1 MPDHPDQFSAADSAL
16 GYLYQ
21 VRCALLWSLQRLK
34 DAVEFEASIETLDDV
49 TFENS
54 GTPAELLQTKLHK
67 NRGADLSDYSPDI
80 WKTIR
85 IWISAL
91 NTGAITERTNLY
103 LVTTENAAEGT
114 IARYLRKENRNVDE
128 ALQRLNAVARTSSN
142 QTNAAAYEA
151 YLSKTDDQRKS
162 LVEQIVVVD
171 QAPGIA
177 DLDGLLRNEVFF
189 AAPRIHQDA
198 FLNYLEG
205 WWLRRAAKQLQN
217 VSAGDRILSEEIEA
231 QMADLRDRFKQDS
244 LPIAD
249 DLLNY
254 ELDEHTVDAHQ
265 DFPFVQQVKLATT
278 HSRRIAAAIR
288 DFYRA
293 FEQRSRWQREDL
305 LFVGDLNVYEKGLE
319 EEWEL
324 VFAGAEDRIGH
335 EATEQ
340 EKTAAAQEVLNWAE
354 IGNVKTLIKEN
365 VREPFVT
372 RGSLHILANE
382 LRIGWHPEFRER
394 LQHILEGGTA

>member
-1 MPDHPDQFSAADSAL
+1 MSNNHDQFSAADSAL

-34 DAVEFEASIETLDDV
+34 DEVEFEASIETLDDV

-54 GTPAELLQTKLHK
+54 GTPADLLQTKLHK
-67 NRGADLSDYSPDI
+67 NRAADLSDYSPDI
-80 WKTIR
+80 WKTLR

-91 NTGAITERTNLY
+91 DAGAITAYTNLY
-103 LVTTENAAEGT
+103 LVTTENAADRT
-114 IARYLRKENRNVDE
+114 IACYLRKDNRNVDE
-128 ALQRLNAVARTSSN
+128 AIQKLNAVAQTSSN
-142 QTNAAAYEA
+142 QTNTAAYQA
-151 YLSKTDDQRKS
+151 YLSKTDAQRRS
-162 LVEQIVVVD
+162 LVEQIVIID
-171 QAPGIA
+171 RAPGIA
-177 DLDGLLRNEVFF
+177 DLDALLRSEVFF

-205 WWLRRAAKQLQN
+205 WWFRRALNQLQN
-217 VSAGDRILSEEIEA
+217 ISVGDRILSEEIEA
-231 QMADLRDRFKQDS
+231 QMADLRDQFKQDS
-244 LPIAD
+244 LPISD

-254 ELDEHTVDAHQ
+254 ELDDQTAEAHQ
-265 DFPFVQQVKLATT
+265 DFPFVQQVKLATS
-278 HSRRIAAAIR
+278 HSRRIASAVR

-324 VFAGAEDRIGH
+324 VFAAVEDRIGR
-335 EATEQ
+335 EATEK

-354 IGNVKTLIKEN
+354 IGNVRTLIKAN
-365 VREPFVT
+365 VSEPFVT

-382 LRIGWHPEFRER
+382 FRIGWHPEFRQR
-394 LQHILEGGTA
+394 IKHLLEGGSE

>member
-34 DAVEFEASIETLDDV
+34 DEVEFEASIETLDDV
-49 TFENS
+49 TFENAE
-54 GTPAELLQTKLHK
+54 TPAELLQTKLHK
-67 NRGADLSDYSPDI
+67 NRGADLSDSSPDI

-103 LVTTENAAEGT
+103 LVTTENASEGT
-114 IARYLRKENRNVDE
+114 VARYLRKENRNVDE
-128 ALQRLNAVARTSSN
+128 AILRLNAVAQTSSN
-142 QTNAAAYEA
+142 QTNALAYKA
-151 YLSKTDDQRKS
+151 YLNKTDDERRS
-162 LVEQIVVVD
+162 LVQQFVIID
-171 QAPGIA
+171 RAPGIA
-177 DLDGLLRNEVFF
+177 DLEGLLKNEVFF

-205 WWLRRAAKQLQN
+205 WWFRRSVKQLQN
-217 VSAGDRILSEEIEA
+217 VSTGDRILSEEIEA
-231 QMADLRDRFKQDS
+231 QMADLRDQFKQDS

-249 DLLNY
+249 HLLNY
-254 ELDEHTVDAHQ
+254 ELDDQTTQAHQ

-278 HSRRIAAAIR
+278 HSKRIAAAVR

-305 LFVGDLNVYEKGLE
+305 LFVGDLNVYEKGLK

-324 VFAGAEDRIGH
+324 VFASIEDRIGN

-340 EKTAAAQEVLNWAE
+340 EKKTAAQEVLNWAE
-354 IGNVKTLIKEN
+354 IGNVKTFIKEN
-365 VREPFVT
+365 VTEPFVT

-394 LQHILEGGTA
+394 LQYILEGGAE

>member
-34 DAVEFEASIETLDDV
+34 DEVEFEASIETLDDV

-54 GTPAELLQTKLHK
+54 GTPADLLQTKLHK
-67 NRGADLSDYSPDI
+67 NRSANLSDSSPDI

-91 NTGAITERTNLY
+91 DIGAITAQTNLY
-103 LVTTENAAEGT
+103 LVTTENATDGT
-114 IARYLRKENRNVDE
+114 IASYLRKENRNVDG
-128 ALQRLNAVARTSSN
+128 AIQKLNAVAQTSIN
-142 QTNAAAYEA
+142 QTNTIAYQA
-151 YLSKTDDQRKS
+151 YLSKTDDQRRS
-162 LVEQIVVVD
+162 LVEQIVVID
-171 QAPGIA
+171 RAPGIS
-177 DLDGLLRNEVFF
+177 DLDTLLKNEVFF
-189 AAPRIHQDA
+189 ATPRIHQDA

-205 WWLRRAAKQLQN
+205 WWFRRAVNQLQN
-217 VSAGDRILSEEIEA
+217 ISVGDRILSEEIET

-244 LPIAD
+244 LPISD

-254 ELDEHTVDAHQ
+254 KLDDQTAKAHQ
-265 DFPFVQQVKLATT
+265 DFPFVQQVKLATSN
-278 HSRRIAAAIR
+278 SRRIASSVR

-319 EEWEL
+319 EEWEF
-324 VFAGAEDRIGH
+324 VFVAVEDKIGCSP
-335 EATEQ
+335 TEQ
-340 EKTAAAQEVLNWAE
+340 EKTVAAQEILSWAE
-354 IGNVKTLIKEN
+354 IGNVKTLIKAN
-365 VREPFVT
+365 VSEPFVT

-382 LRIGWHPEFRER
+382 LRIGWHPEFRQR
-394 LQHILEGGTA
+394 LQHILEGGRK

>member
-34 DAVEFEASIETLDDV
+34 DEVEFEASIETLDDV
-49 TFENS
+49 TFESS

-91 NTGAITERTNLY
+91 NTGAITARTNLY

-114 IARYLRKENRNVDE
+114 IAYYLRKENRKVDD
-128 ALQRLNAVARTSSN
+128 AIQRLNAVAQTSSS
-142 QTNAAAYEA
+142 QTNTAAYQA

-162 LVEQIVVVD
+162 LVEQILVID
-171 QAPGIA
+171 RAPGIA
-177 DLDGLLRNEVFF
+177 DLDGLLKNEVFH

-205 WWLRRAAKQLQN
+205 WWFRRAVKQLQN
-217 VSAGDRILSEEIEA
+217 VSSGDRILSEEIEA

-254 ELDEHTVDAHQ
+254 ELDDQTAEAHQ

-278 HSRRIAAAIR
+278 HSRRIAAAVS

-324 VFAGAEDRIGH
+324 VFSGVEDRLGH

-340 EKTAAAQEVLNWAE
+340 EKTTAAQEVLNWAE

-365 VREPFVT
+365 VRAPFVT

-382 LRIGWHPEFRER
+382 LRIGWHPEFRAR
-394 LQHILEGGTA
+394 LQHVLERRPA

>member
-1 MPDHPDQFSAADSAL
+1 MADHPDQFSAADSAL

-34 DAVEFEASIETLDDV
+34 DDVEFEASIETLDDV

-67 NRGADLSDYSPDI
+67 NQGADLSDYSPDI

-91 NTGAITERTNLY
+91 NTGAITGRTNLY
-103 LVTTENAAEGT
+103 LVTTENAAERT
-114 IARYLRKENRNVDE
+114 IARYLRKDNRNVDD
-128 ALQRLNAVARTSSN
+128 AIQRLNAVAQTSSN
-142 QTNAAAYEA
+142 QTNAAAYQA
-151 YLSKTDDQRKS
+151 YLNMAEEQRKS
-162 LVEQIVVVD
+162 LVEQIVVID
-171 QAPGIA
+171 QAAGIT
-177 DLDGLLRNEVFF
+177 DLDGLLKNEVFF
-189 AAPRIHQDA
+189 AVPRIHQDA

-205 WWLRRAAKQLQN
+205 WWFRRVVKQLQN
-217 VSAGDRILSEEIEA
+217 VSVGERILSEEIES
-231 QMADLRDRFKQDS
+231 QMADLRDKFKQDS

-249 DLLNY
+249 DLLNFV
-254 ELDEHTVDAHQ
+254 LDDQTAEAHQ
-265 DFPFVQQVKLATT
+265 SLPFVQQVKLATT
-278 HSRRIAAAIR
+278 NSKRIAAAVR

-324 VFAGAEDRIGH
+324 VCAGVEDRLGH
-335 EATEQ
+335 EPTEQ

-354 IGNVKTLIKEN
+354 IGNVRTLIKEN

-382 LRIGWHPEFRER
+382 LRIGWHSEFRDRLKHLLER
-394 LQHILEGGTA
+394 GPL

>member
-34 DAVEFEASIETLDDV
+34 DEVEFEASIETLDDV
-49 TFENS
+49 TFEKS

-67 NRGADLSDYSPDI
+67 NRGADLSDYSTDI
-80 WKTIR
+80 WRTIR
-85 IWISAL
+85 IWITAL

-114 IARYLRKENRNVDE
+114 IARYLRKDNRNVHG
-128 ALQRLNAVARTSSN
+128 AILRLNDVAQTSSN
-142 QTNAAAYEA
+142 QTNAAAYRA
-151 YLSKTDDQRKS
+151 YRSKTDAQRKS
-162 LVEQIVVVD
+162 LVEQIVVID
-171 QAPGIA
+171 RAPGIA
-177 DLDGLLRNEVFF
+177 DLDGLLRNEVFH
-189 AAPRIHQDA
+189 AAPRIHQEA

-205 WWLRRAAKQLQN
+205 WWFRRAVKQLQN

-254 ELDEHTVDAHQ
+254 VLDDQTDKDHQ
-265 DFPFVQQVKLATT
+265 DFPFVQQVKLATSN
-278 HSRRIAAAIR
+278 SRRITAAIR

-305 LFVGDLNVYEKGLE
+305 LFVGDLSVYEKGLE

-324 VFAGAEDRIGH
+324 VFAGVEDGLGRN
-335 EATEQ
+335 ATEQ
-340 EKTAAAQEVLNWAE
+340 EKTEAALEVLSWAE
-354 IGNVKTLIKEN
+354 TGNVRTLIKEN

-382 LRIGWHPEFRER
+382 LRIGWHPEFRDR
-394 LQHILEGGTA
+394 LQNILNGGPA

>member
-1 MPDHPDQFSAADSAL
+1 MPDRHDRYSAADSAL

-21 VRCALLWSLQRLK
+21 VRCALLWSLRRLK
-34 DAVEFEASIETLDDV
+34 DEVEFEASIETLDDV

-67 NRGADLSDYSPDI
+67 NRGADLSDFSPDI

-91 NTGAITERTNLY
+91 NTGAITARTNLY
-103 LVTTENAAEGT
+103 LVTTESAAEGT

-128 ALQRLNAVARTSSN
+128 AIQKLNAVAQTSSN
-142 QTNAAAYEA
+142 QANAPAYQA
-151 YLSKTDDQRKS
+151 YLSKTDNQRRS
-162 LVEQIVVVD
+162 LVEQIVVID
-171 QAPGIA
+171 RAPGIA
-177 DLDGLLRNEVFF
+177 DLDGLLKNEVFF

-205 WWLRRAAKQLQN
+205 WWFRRAVQQLQN
-217 VSAGDRILSEEIEA
+217 VSVGDRILSEEIET
-231 QMADLRDRFKQDS
+231 QM
-244 LPIAD
+244 
-249 DLLNY
+249 LNY
-254 ELDEHTVDAHQ
+254 ELDDQTAEAHQ

-278 HSRRIAAAIR
+278 HSGRIAAAVR

-324 VFAGAEDRIGH
+324 VFAAVEDRIGH

-365 VREPFVT
+365 VTEPFIT

-382 LRIGWHPEFRER
+382 LRIGWHPEFRKR
-394 LQHILEGGTA
+394 LQHILKGGAE

>member
-34 DAVEFEASIETLDDV
+34 DEVEFEASIETLDDV

-67 NRGADLSDYSPDI
+67 NRGADLSDSSPDI

-91 NTGAITERTNLY
+91 NSGAITERTNLY

-114 IARYLRKENRNVDE
+114 IARYLRKDDRNVDD
-128 ALQRLNAVARTSSN
+128 AILRLNAVAQTSTN
-142 QTNAAAYEA
+142 QTNAAAYQA
-151 YLSKTDDQRKS
+151 YLSKTDAQRKS
-162 LVEQIVVVD
+162 LVEKIVVID
-171 QAPGIA
+171 RAPGIA
-177 DLDGLLRNEVFF
+177 DLDELLRKEVFH
-189 AAPRIHQDA
+189 AAPRIYQDA

-205 WWLRRAAKQLQN
+205 WWFRRAVKQLQN

-254 ELDEHTVDAHQ
+254 ELDDQTAEAHK

-278 HSRRIAAAIR
+278 HSRRIAAAVR

-324 VFAGAEDRIGH
+324 VFAGVEDRLGRD
-335 EATEQ
+335 ATEQ

-354 IGNVKTLIKEN
+354 IGNVRTLIKKN

-382 LRIGWHPEFRER
+382 LRIGWHPEFRHL
-394 LQHILEGGTA
+394 LQHILEGGAA